1 MALIP
6 IAASGSGQLVAAGAT
21 GLVGALW
28 PYLREYI
35 RNNDVPTI
43 AGHAGNVYGSG
54 VRALDYFRGNATA
67 AGPAMVSSIPVAS
80 NNARSY
86 GLPASYY
93 APAYYRRVRRRRRRN
108 RYSRGRLRRF
118 YRLRRRGLTAGGYF
132 VRRSYV

>member
-6 IAASGSGQLVAAGAT
+6 IAAAGSNQLVAAAAAAAAGY
-21 GLVGALW
+21 LW
-28 PYLREYI
+28 PYLKEYL
-35 RNNDVPTI
+35 RNHDVPTI
-43 AGHAGNVYGSG
+43 AGHAGHVYGSG
-54 VRALDYFRGNATA
+54 VRAIDYFRGNATA
-67 AGPAMVSSIPVAS
+67 AGPAVVSAIPVAS

-132 VRRSYV
+132 VRRSYI